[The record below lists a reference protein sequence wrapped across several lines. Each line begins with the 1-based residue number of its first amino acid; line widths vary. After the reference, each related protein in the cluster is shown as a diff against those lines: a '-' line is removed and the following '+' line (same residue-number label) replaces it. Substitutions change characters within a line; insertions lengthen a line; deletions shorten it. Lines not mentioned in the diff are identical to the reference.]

1 LHQALV
7 VLASG
12 YGGGDPST
20 TGPGAAELSKYF
32 SLGRFDEANSA
43 LPKLPV
49 PIISIYTPPNTQA
62 EHAQLA
68 RSFMENLANPALG
81 GFFSVIRDGQ
91 AAHALRIVDA
101 VRSRFAQMIV
111 ARFGLSCVAPSS
123 TQSFSLLFRSGNI
136 VGDSS
141 FSDVPLGF
149 DPGRWPLDVDSEL
162 TRKQASDKAG
172 VFPGGTVRIL
182 GRFCWGTDL
191 GRPEIYFIPPGESL
205 PQDLTDPQAALDVQK
220 RLVAMDMRGKVLEVG
235 SSFAEFRA
243 PESHQILHG
252 DGERRSVRVVLVD
265 SKLHRT
271 SGLTEATVLT
281 LKGREVPLPML
292 PILLAAGGGVFL
304 LVGIA
309 LLLRRGAKKASVTS
323 SRSPRLSEDS
333 PYARPAPVTRGA
345 RSQRAVTRA
354 VLEGNAGRFLVLPGT
369 DLRAGRDGARAAA
382 LISNSQ
388 VSGLHATFR
397 VENNVLMVRD
407 ESSTSGT
414 RLNGRLLVA
423 GQWEQASDGAE
434 IALGPE
440 AFRVTLET
448 TQSKS

>member
-1 LHQALV
+1 
-7 VLASG
+7 
-12 YGGGDPST
+12 
-20 TGPGAAELSKYF
+20 
-32 SLGRFDEANSA
+32 
-43 LPKLPV
+43 
-49 PIISIYTPPNTQA
+49 
-62 EHAQLA
+62 
-68 RSFMENLANPALG
+68 
-81 GFFSVIRDGQ
+81 
-91 AAHALRIVDA
+91 
-101 VRSRFAQMIV
+101 
-111 ARFGLSCVAPSS
+111 
-123 TQSFSLLFRSGNI
+123 
-136 VGDSS
+136 
-141 FSDVPLGF
+141 
-149 DPGRWPLDVDSEL
+149 
-162 TRKQASDKAG
+162 
-172 VFPGGTVRIL
+172 
-182 GRFCWGTDL
+182 
-191 GRPEIYFIPPGESL
+191 
-205 PQDLTDPQAALDVQK
+205 
-220 RLVAMDMRGKVLEVG
+220 
-235 SSFAEFRA
+235 
-243 PESHQILHG
+243 
-252 DGERRSVRVVLVD
+252 VLVD